1 MKVVSLKAREIADSR
16 GVSTV
21 EAILETEKGIFRAS
35 VPSGISRGDYE
46 AATIPAEE
54 AIKKIAELEP
64 LLARR
69 DFSSQEE
76 FDRFLIEQDGTKN
89 KSDLGGNSTL
99 ALSMVFCRAL
109 AGERKMPLYQYIYE
123 TYHKSGATP
132 DVAPVKLVRHRESH
146 QLQQLRRLKL
156 PRPCVLLFEGGKHAP
171 LEALPLT
178 GHGEGGLTFQEILLV
193 PDGKS
198 FAEMFNKAKAI
209 FEGLKRRL
217 NYPFGVE
224 GGMAA
229 PLNEEEVLDIVSQ
242 QAPEQIGI
250 DVAASSFFSKGG
262 YRFQGKE
269 ISAEELLQF
278 YQNLIKKYNLAFIED
293 PFSQDDIAAWK
304 AVSSKFKIQNSKFII
319 VGDDLTA
326 TNPERIKMAH
336 ERGLCNGVIIKPN
349 QIGTV
354 WETLQAVQLAKEFGW
369 KIIVSHRAGETEDS
383 FIADLAV
390 GIGAD
395 FIKAGGLSQEVRLA
409 KYNRLLEIEREE
421 RISN

>member
-1 MKVVSLKAREIADSR
+1 
-16 GVSTV
+16 
-21 EAILETEKGIFRAS
+21 
-35 VPSGISRGDYE
+35 
-46 AATIPAEE
+46 
-54 AIKKIAELEP
+54 
-64 LLARR
+64 
-69 DFSSQEE
+69 
-76 FDRFLIEQDGTKN
+76 
-89 KSDLGGNSTL
+89 
-99 ALSMVFCRAL
+99 
-109 AGERKMPLYQYIYE
+109 MPLYQYIYE